1 MKKQEIMKATAKS
14 TMLVGS
20 LKNGMMQINMGE
32 TVEII
37 KVTKKSFYVCKNGL
51 TKQISKDLFY

>member
-1 MKKQEIMKATAKS
+1 MKATAKS
-14 TMLVGS
+14 TMLIGS

-32 TVEII
+32 TIEIV
-37 KVTKKSFYVCKNGL
+37 KVTKKSFYVCKNGV